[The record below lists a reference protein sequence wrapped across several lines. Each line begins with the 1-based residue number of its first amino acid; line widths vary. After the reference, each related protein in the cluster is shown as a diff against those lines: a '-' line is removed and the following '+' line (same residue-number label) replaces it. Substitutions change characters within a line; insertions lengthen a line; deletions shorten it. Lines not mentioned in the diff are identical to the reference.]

1 MRSRPVMGR
10 LCMVVLFSIS
20 CGLVAGTCFGGRN
33 EVGRT
38 SRLASVFRGALAAVA
53 KLPNPYHGGPKAEL
67 AGKKLFRR
75 HCATC
80 HGENAEGHG
89 KAPPLR
95 SPIVQQ
101 TPDGVL
107 YWFLKN
113 GKLRAGMPSWS
124 GLPPQQRWQ
133 IVSFLKSLQK

>member
-1 MRSRPVMGR
+1 MKKCCLRTGIWI
-10 LCMVVLFSIS
+10 LAFLAAG
-20 CGLVAGTCFGGRN
+20 CGLLVGSGR
-33 EVGRT
+33 GRKKDLPP
-38 SRLASVFRGALAAVA
+38 SGLAAVFRDA
-53 KLPNPYHGGPKAEL
+53 PASASRLQNPFRGRGEAVP
-67 AGKKLFRR
+67 AGRKLFRQY
-75 HCATC
+75 CAQC
-80 HGENAEGHG
+80 HGNNAEGYG

-95 SPIVQQ
+95 SSIVQQ

-133 IVSFLKSLQK
+133 IVSFLKSLR

>member
-1 MRSRPVMGR
+1 MRLRFVMGR
-10 LCMVVLFSIS
+10 LWIVVLLWSA
-20 CGLVAGTCFGGRN
+20 CGLLAGACFGGRKR
-33 EVGRT
+33 VRKD
-38 SRLASVFRGALAAVA
+38 SRAGPVFQGAPAAVA
-53 KLPNPYHGGPKAEL
+53 RVQNPYGGEAKAVL

-75 HCATC
+75 YCASC
-80 HGENAEGHG
+80 HGENAEGRG
-89 KAPPLR
+89 TAPPLR
-95 SPIVQQ
+95 SSVVQR

-133 IVSFLKSLQK
+133 IVSFLKSLK